1 MSNNIISQ
9 LQIMKLLSDTIDSQ
23 LVKKEKTSFI
33 GGWNSEYINFVLN
46 DKEYILTLKEVPEG
60 EHWSEKSTY
69 KGD

>member
-1 MSNNIISQ
+1 MSDNVISQ

-60 EHWSEKSTY
+60 EHWSEKSKH